1 MRITRKDELILEAS
15 KKSNKAANEKVLKK
29 EIGLMEAI
37 TMVVGVVIG
46 SGIFFKASSVF
57 SNAGTPM
64 LGILA
69 WVVGGIITIASALT
83 IAEIATAIPK
93 TGGIFV
99 YLKELYSEKWAFLFG
114 WVQAVIYV
122 PGVAAALSIV
132 FVTQATYFI
141 TLTAVQQKILAIFMI
156 FFISLINMISTKL
169 GSKVQFFATIGKLI
183 PIIIIIVFGLIKGE
197 ANSFAAVADAAANP
211 VTLSGFGAA
220 ILGTL
225 WAYDG
230 WVGVGNMA
238 GELKN
243 PKKDIPR
250 SIIIGL
256 TVIIAVYI
264 LINVAIVNIMP
275 VADVISSDKAASDAA
290 VILFGNA
297 GAGLIAAGIMVSILG
312 ALNGYLMTGVRV
324 PFAMEQDNIFPFAK
338 TFGKLSSK
346 FGTPVNAFIFVAVL
360 SSVYVLSGSFET
372 LTNLAVFAIWIFFVM
387 TVAGIFI
394 LRTKHKN
401 IERPYQV
408 PLYPFIPIVG
418 IAGGIYILISTL
430 LTSTSYALYGLAI
443 TALGLPVYLLL
454 KRKK

>member
-1 MRITRKDELILEAS
+1 MESNNKANKAS
-15 KKSNKAANEKVLKK
+15 KGSGLKR

-37 TMVVGVVIG
+37 TMVVGIVIG

-57 SNAGTPM
+57 SNAGNPT

-69 WVVGGIITIASALT
+69 WIVGGIITIASALT
-83 IAEIATAIPK
+83 IAEIAAAIPK

-141 TLTAVQQKILAIFMI
+141 ALTAVQQKVLAIIMI
-156 FFISLINMISTKL
+156 FFITLINILSTKL
-169 GSKVQFFATIGKLI
+169 GSKVQFVATIAKLI
-183 PIIIIIVFGLIKGE
+183 PIFVIIVFGLLKGE
-197 ANSFAAVADAAANP
+197 ANSFAAASVASSSTGLA
-211 VTLSGFGAA
+211 GFGAA

-243 PKKDIPR
+243 PKKDIPKA
-250 SIIIGL
+250 IIIGL
-256 TVIIAVYI
+256 TTIIAVYL
-264 LINVAIVNIMP
+264 LINIAIINVMP
-275 VADVISSDKAASDAA
+275 VSDVIASEKPASDAA
-290 VILFGNA
+290 VILFGNS
-297 GAGLIAAGIMVSILG
+297 GAALIAAGIMISIFG

-324 PFAMEQDNIFPFAK
+324 PFAMAQDNLFPFAK
-338 TFGKLSSK
+338 FFGKVSDK
-346 FGTPVNAFIFVAVL
+346 FGTPSNALLFEAVIASL
-360 SSVYVLSGSFET
+360 YVLSGSFEA
-372 LTNLAVFAIWIFFVM
+372 LTNLAVFAVWIFFVM
-387 TVAGIFI
+387 AVYGIFI
-394 LRTKHKN
+394 LRSKHKD
-401 IERPYQV
+401 IERPYSV
-408 PLYPFIPIVG
+408 PLFPIVPIIG

-430 LTSTSYALYGLAI
+430 ITSTSYALFGLAI
-443 TALGLPVYLLL
+443 TALGLPIYFFI
-454 KRKK
+454 KRRNK

>member
-1 MRITRKDELILEAS
+1 MEAN
-15 KKSNKAANEKVLKK
+15 KKTNKAANVGALKK

-57 SNAGTPM
+57 SNAGTPT

-69 WVVGGIITIASALT
+69 WIVGGIITIASALT
-83 IAEIATAIPK
+83 IAEIAAAIPK

-99 YLKELYSEKWAFLFG
+99 YIKELYSEKWAFLFG

-132 FVTQATYFI
+132 FVTQATYFVA
-141 TLTAVQQKILAIFMI
+141 LTAVQQKILAILII
-156 FFISLINMISTKL
+156 FFITLINIISTKL
-169 GSKVQFFATIGKLI
+169 GSKVQFVATIGKLI
-183 PIIIIIVFGLIKGE
+183 PIFVIIVFGLLKGE
-197 ANSFAAVADAAANP
+197 ANSFAAASSTASSATGLA
-211 VTLSGFGAA
+211 GFGAA

-256 TVIIAVYI
+256 AVIIAVYI
-264 LINVAIVNIMP
+264 LINLAIINIMP
-275 VADVISSDKAASDAA
+275 VSEVITSEKAASDAA
-290 VILFGNA
+290 VILFGNS
-297 GAGLIAAGIMVSILG
+297 GAALIAAGIMISIFG

-324 PFAMEQDNIFPFAK
+324 PFAMAQDNLFPFAK
-338 TFGKLSSK
+338 FFGKISDK
-346 FGTPVNAFIFVAVL
+346 FGTPVNTLLFEAVL
-360 SSVYVLSGSFET
+360 ASMYVLSGSFET
-372 LTNLAVFAIWIFFVM
+372 LTNLAVFAVWIFFVM
-387 TVAGIFI
+387 TVYGIFI
-394 LRTKHKN
+394 LRSKHKN
-401 IERPYQV
+401 IERPYTV
-408 PLYPFIPIVG
+408 PLFPIIPIIG

-430 LTSTSYALYGLAI
+430 ITSTSYALYGLAI
-443 TALGLPVYLLL
+443 TALGLPVYLLI
-454 KRKK
+454 KRKNK

>member
-1 MRITRKDELILEAS
+1 LQANKTT
-15 KKSNKAANEKVLKK
+15 SNAANVKALKK

-46 SGIFFKASSVF
+46 SGIFFKASAVF
-57 SNAGTPM
+57 GNAGTPT

-69 WVVGGIITIASALT
+69 WIVGGIITIASALT
-83 IAEIATAIPK
+83 IAEIAAAIPK

-141 TLTAVQQKILAIFMI
+141 ALTAVQQKILAIIMI
-156 FFISLINMISTKL
+156 FFITLINIISTKL
-169 GSKVQFFATIGKLI
+169 GSKVQFVSTIAKLI
-183 PIIIIIVFGLIKGE
+183 PIFVIIVFGLLKGE
-197 ANSFAAVADAAANP
+197 ANSFAAVSSAASAS
-211 VTLSGFGAA
+211 TGIAGFGAA

-256 TVIIAVYI
+256 AIIIVVYI
-264 LINVAIVNIMP
+264 LINIAIINIMP
-275 VADVISSDKAASDAA
+275 VADVIASPKAASDAA
-290 VILFGNA
+290 VILFGNS
-297 GAGLIAAGIMVSILG
+297 GAALIAAGIMISIFG

-324 PFAMEQDNIFPFAK
+324 PFAMAQDNLFPFAK
-338 TFGKLSSK
+338 YLGKISDK
-346 FGTPVNAFIFVAVL
+346 FETPVNALLFEAVL
-360 SSVYVLSGSFET
+360 ASLYVMSGSFET
-372 LTNLAVFAIWIFFVM
+372 LTNLAVFAVWIFFVM
-387 TVAGIFI
+387 TVYGIFI
-394 LRTKHKN
+394 LRSKHKD
-401 IERPYQV
+401 IERPYKV
-408 PLYPFIPIVG
+408 PLFPIVPMIG

-430 LTSTSYALYGLAI
+430 ITSTSYALYGLAI
-443 TALGLPVYLLL
+443 TAIGLPVYLYI
-454 KRKK
+454 KRKNI